1 MRNKVK
7 HKKLNEF
14 TESIV
19 SSATMVPA
27 FIPNDTNVY
36 FPRDNIISDAY
47 SAGANVDIVNNIL
60 SKKDTTYEAGDTF
73 INVNNNTHVISAS
86 DVDGTIYNAGNN
98 IVMSDETVGATH
110 YKNVSTT
117 GFVKPN
123 DQILHEKL
131 QPVYRKI
138 TSGVE
143 QTHFAGFSNETY
155 TIGDPF
161 YEEDSAQQPISG
173 TNITR
178 ITCNSG
184 TGTAKILYIAHK
196 DASDPNPAPSATET
210 INEFYKYNQFIVHQH
225 IAGSLYLDVEFFK
238 QHLGKEITIN
248 KIFFVNNGSKLF
260 FTAGTNKLI
269 VYFYSCGLIYCGM
282 TTDTNPELSLQ
293 TINGNL
299 WMNGV
304 DANSFN
310 YMTKPYK
317 STNSFGI
324 TKNLGGVDNMYWYI
338 TSGGQEIPVYA
349 LDYPAPILTRNSFYM
364 KPVKLYSYPGP
375 RTLDTL
381 MLNCVDPCYDF
392 YDFAGKTIWS
402 RYNFPTYQ
410 DYDPRPAAELHR
422 SNSFIP
428 YSNDEYFTAG
438 RFVVMAFNEG
448 VELQDENGN
457 HSKYDMLYLAD
468 SRF

>member
-47 SAGANVDIVNNIL
+47 SAGANVEIVDNIL
-60 SKKDTTYEAGDTF
+60 TKKDTTYEAGDTF

-98 IVMSDETVGATH
+98 IVMTDETVGATH

-131 QPVYRKI
+131 QPVYRTI
-138 TSGVE
+138 TSGIE

-173 TNITR
+173 TEITR

-184 TGTAKILYIAHK
+184 TGTAKILCLAHT
-196 DASDPNPAPSATET
+196 DPPVSNPPSAT
-210 INEFYKYNQFIVHQH
+210 INVNEFYKYNQFIVHQH

-269 VYFYSCGLIYCGM
+269 VYLYSCGLIQCGL
-282 TTDTNPELSLQ
+282 TTDTNHELSLQ
-293 TINGNL
+293 PINYNL
-299 WMNGV
+299 WAAGI

-310 YMTKPYK
+310 YMTRPYE
-317 STNSFGI
+317 STNIFGI
-324 TKNLGGVDNMYWYI
+324 TNYTSSRDNWWYI
-338 TSGGQEIPVYA
+338 TSGGQEHRVF
-349 LDYPAPILTRNSFYM
+349 PIYNTPPTILEHNTFYM

-381 MLNCVDPCYDF
+381 MLNCVDPHYDF
-392 YDFAGKTIWS
+392 FDFGGKKVWT
-402 RYNFPTYQ
+402 TYRLATEQ
-410 DYDPRPAAELHR
+410 ETQGPGEIHRSDNYIPYDPA
-422 SNSFIP
+422 
-428 YSNDEYFTAG
+428 DEYFTAG